1 MLRTVVRPDDGAR
14 RPTSGEEG
22 RALVKVPIAVCGG
35 LLVLAGLTTGVQ
47 VAWTDLALSSA
58 LGSTTRFASNV
69 SYAPGSAGARHST
82 QAQVM
87 RWAAD
92 VAAESHV
99 EPDDLT
105 VTARHLPSGAPASL
119 DQLVVGDEVTVSV
132 KKTVSNPLYRIV
144 ASTVNAVTHTV
155 GGDDVMDPAGVD
167 VKAHATNH
175 VS

>member
-14 RPTSGEEG
+14 GPLSGEHG
-22 RALVKVPIAVCGG
+22 RALVKLPLTVCGG

-82 QAQVM
+82 QEQVM

-99 EPDDLT
+99 QPDDLT
-105 VTARHLPSGAPASL
+105 VTARHLPSGVPASL

-132 KKTVSNPLYRIV
+132 KKTVSNPLYRLV
-144 ASTVNAVTHTV
+144 ATTVNAVTNAV
-155 GGDDVMDPAGVD
+155 GADDLVDPAGVD